1 MCFLSSFLQKAI
13 LDEEH
18 SLSEVLLKLKGHK
31 FAINLHKNAF
41 KMSLL
46 TCGDRKRQ
54 KKEEEEEKRMN
65 HAGEEGEVIFV
76 DM

>member
-1 MCFLSSFLQKAI
+1 
-13 LDEEH
+13 
-18 SLSEVLLKLKGHK
+18 
-31 FAINLHKNAF
+31 
-41 KMSLL
+41 MSLL